1 MDVDSGIFML
11 RRISRSKR
19 VTLNSIRSLPLFR
32 ARTSIARL
40 ITNPGEQLPQQ
51 NLQFIYR
58 SFYFLYMNMKESTK
72 ETIRSKG
79 RIFRLNRK
87 YRANMKE
94 HSCFEIDSDK
104 TN

>member
-51 NLQFIYR
+51 NLQFIYN
-58 SFYFLYMNMKESTK
+58 FLYMNMKESTK

-87 YRANMKE
+87 YRANIHALKLIQTRR
-94 HSCFEIDSDK
+94 IDSR
-104 TN
+104 N